1 MAIYDT
7 MQYIKNDVVTIA
19 MGLAA
24 SMGQFL
30 LSAGTPGKRFALPN
44 AEILIHQPS
53 AGLAG
58 SASDIKIHAERLLH
72 TKRRMAELTSQHT
85 GQTIEQITRDSDRD
99 RWFDA
104 FEAKEYGL
112 IDDVIATAA
121 GDAGRRRHGRLS
133 HPPPRADRLSPFTG
147 DTVNDFPGS
156 GLYDRVNAAQD
167 MRAASQGRYTGP
179 QAESR
184 YVIPRFVERTSQ
196 GVREYDP
203 YAKLFE
209 ERVIFLGVQIDDAS
223 ANDVM
228 AQLLC
233 LESMDPDRD
242 ISVYINSPGGSFTA
256 LTAIYDTM
264 QYVKPDVQTVCMGQA
279 ASAAAVLL
287 AAGTP
292 GKRMA
297 LPNARV
303 LIHQPYSETGRG
315 QVSDLEIAANEIL
328 RMRSQLE
335 EMLAK
340 HSTTPVEK
348 IREDIERDKI
358 LTAEDALSYGLIDQI
373 ITTRKMD
380 NSSLR

>member
-1 MAIYDT
+1 M
-7 MQYIKNDVVTIA
+7 
-19 MGLAA
+19 
-24 SMGQFL
+24 
-30 LSAGTPGKRFALPN
+30 
-44 AEILIHQPS
+44 
-53 AGLAG
+53 
-58 SASDIKIHAERLLH
+58 
-72 TKRRMAELTSQHT
+72 
-85 GQTIEQITRDSDRD
+85 
-99 RWFDA
+99 
-104 FEAKEYGL
+104 
-112 IDDVIATAA
+112 
-121 GDAGRRRHGRLS
+121 
-133 HPPPRADRLSPFTG
+133 
-147 DTVNDFPGS
+147 
-156 GLYDRVNAAQD
+156 
-167 MRAASQGRYTGP
+167 
-179 QAESR
+179 
-184 YVIPRFVERTSQ
+184 
-196 GVREYDP
+196 REYDP

-264 QYVKPDVQTVCMGQA
+264 QFVKPDIQTVCMGQA
-279 ASAAAVLL
+279 ASAAAILL

-328 RMRSQLE
+328 RMRAQLE

-340 HSTTPVEK
+340 HSTTPIEK

-358 LTAEDALSYGLIDQI
+358 LTAEDALAYGLIDQI
-373 ITTRKMD
+373 ISTRKMNNVGRRAD
-380 NSSLR
+380 GRCIVCRPLARLARHESEPCQGGPERGARQGTVGHKSSTRSRWT